1 MQLEPIQYEK
11 VSQWLL
17 RKLGITANYRGFHYI
32 SHAMYLISEDQERL
46 LYVSKL
52 LYPDIAKEY
61 KTDWR
66 AVEHSIRTVINILWK
81 DNSDFLCFMAE
92 CQLSRRPAA
101 GKFLAILYDFIS
113 NLDIEASQSN

>member
-1 MQLEPIQYEK
+1 MNRFNMKRCHNGCY
-11 VSQWLL
+11 V
-17 RKLGITANYRGFHYI
+17 
-32 SHAMYLISEDQERL
+32 SEDQERL

-113 NLDIEASQSN
+113 NLDIEASQLN

>member
-66 AVEHSIRTVINILWK
+66 AVEHSI

-92 CQLSRRPAA
+92 RQLSQRPAA

-113 NLDIEASQSN
+113 NLDIEASRLK

>member
-1 MQLEPIQYEK
+1 MK
-11 VSQWLL
+11 
-17 RKLGITANYRGFHYI
+17 RYRNGC
-32 SHAMYLISEDQERL
+32 
-46 LYVSKL
+46 YVNWEL
-52 LYPDIAKEY
+52 QQIIEVFIIFLMLYPDIAKEY

-113 NLDIEASQSN
+113 NLDIEASQLN